1 MKNSNAMRTFKIL
14 AVALTLSFV
23 AQATP
28 LFEGEEIY
36 LDVRMEVVKNKK
48 NAAYYC
54 LLEEETERGFLF
66 KAYFISGELKMEGYY
81 SDREMMIA
89 HGEFKYYYRSGKLES
104 IGEFREGGKYGIWQR
119 FDEDGTEKPE
129 KIYASQPMLKAL
141 AKEKADRKGK

>member
-1 MKNSNAMRTFKIL
+1 
-14 AVALTLSFV
+14 
-23 AQATP
+23 
-28 LFEGEEIY
+28 
-36 LDVRMEVVKNKK
+36 
-48 NAAYYC
+48 
-54 LLEEETERGFLF
+54 
-66 KAYFISGELKMEGYY
+66 
-81 SDREMMIA
+81 MIA